1 MERLTVL
8 QRVRRKCRV
17 IKSRRYESRKADYLK
32 KISYE
37 NKIIILGNQ
46 KTGSTVIAD
55 LIAKRSGKSVSLDIQ
70 GAIYSPSWLLEQ
82 RYRLADFSDFIF
94 QHQHEFDRKIVKEP
108 SLTFF
113 YNDLVRWMP
122 EVKYAFIV
130 RNPFDNIRSIL
141 NRLKI
146 PGDLKAINIDDWPEL
161 SYMPTWKLAVD
172 STWLGCPNG
181 SYIEALAYRWC
192 VAADVFLE
200 NNDAMYLI
208 KYEDFLKDKVGV
220 IDDVCRYFCLGS
232 ENDISAFLDK
242 QYQKKG
248 KRGTDLLEFFGRANY
263 ERIENICGDRAR
275 KFGYNL

>member
-8 QRVRRKCRV
+8 QRARRKHQA
-17 IKSRRYESRKADYLK
+17 IQDRRYNVKKLEYLEKLKLEPK
-32 KISYE
+32 K
-37 NKIIILGNQ
+37 IILGNQ
-46 KTGSTVIAD
+46 KTGSTAIAD
-55 LIAKRSGKSVSLDIQ
+55 LIAKRTGSSVTLDIQ
-70 GAIYSPSWLLEQ
+70 SVLSKPSWLLEQ
-82 RYRLADFSDFIF
+82 RYHLADFSDFIF

-113 YNDLVRWMP
+113 YNDLVKWMP
-122 EVKYAFIV
+122 EAKYVFIV

-146 PGDLKAINIDDWPEL
+146 PGDLKDINIDDWPEL

-220 IDDVCRYFCLGS
+220 VDDVCRYFCLGS
-232 ENDISAFLDK
+232 ENDISEFLGK
-242 QYQKKG
+242 HYQSKG
-248 KRGTDLLEFFGRANY
+248 NRGTNLFDFFGRENY
-263 ERIENICGDRAR
+263 EKIENICRARAR
-275 KFGYNL
+275 KFDYNL

>member
-8 QRVRRKCRV
+8 QRARRKHQA
-17 IKSRRYESRKADYLK
+17 IQDRRYNVKKLEYLEKLKLEPK
-32 KISYE
+32 K
-37 NKIIILGNQ
+37 IILGNQ
-46 KTGSTVIAD
+46 KTGSTAIAD
-55 LIAKRSGKSVSLDIQ
+55 LIAKRTGSSVTLDIQ
-70 GAIYSPSWLLEQ
+70 SVLSKPSWLLEQ
-82 RYRLADFSDFIF
+82 RYHLADFSDFIF

-113 YNDLVRWMP
+113 YNDLVKWMP
-122 EVKYAFIV
+122 EAKYVFIV

-146 PGDLKAINIDDWPEL
+146 PGDLKDINIDDWPEL

-220 IDDVCRYFCLGS
+220 VDDVCRYFCLGS
-232 ENDISAFLDK
+232 ENDISEFLGK
-242 QYQKKG
+242 QYQSKG
-248 KRGTDLLEFFGRANY
+248 NRGTNLFDFFGRENY
-263 ERIENICGDRAR
+263 EKIENICRARAR
-275 KFGYNL
+275 KFDYNL